1 MNLAS
6 VCSRPLGTVGVVL
19 LTVLYSGARLVPL
32 FSASY
37 AGPETWAGVVGFAVA
52 YLLWRGFL
60 VGWVAAIA
68 LYTLLVFDLALGV
81 AVFGLTRLPHV
92 VVAFVV
98 LAYLVSAHERF
109 RTVPSSSEGT
119 GTDPDRINCPSCGSR
134 NSVTDEEC
142 HYCGSPL

>member
-32 FSASY
+32 FTASY
-37 AGPETWAGVVGFAVA
+37 AGPEAWAGVVGFAVA

-68 LYTLLVFDLALGV
+68 LYTLLVLDLALGV

-109 RTVPSSSEGT
+109 TEGGETPRSS
-119 GTDPDRINCPSCGSR
+119 GS
-134 NSVTDEEC
+134 
-142 HYCGSPL
+142 